1 MTDRIQ
7 PEGWAEPRGYANG
20 MRARGEIVAVAGQI
34 GWKREREL
42 VSEDFIAQFAQ
53 ALANV
58 VTVVRTAGG
67 RPEDPGVLDPLRRRR
82 EGVTSAG
89 GRRWARPTGKI
100 MGGHYPAMALVQI
113 GALVDPGAKVEIP
126 GARGA
131 PVTSSFLF
139 ELDGDGVATVTF
151 DRADRLNAL
160 TFEVYA
166 SSPTSSRA

>member
-34 GWKREREL
+34 GWNANREL

-67 RPEDPGVLDPLRRRR
+67 RPEDLVSLTLYVVDVK
-82 EGVTSAG
+82 EYV
-89 GRRWARPTGKI
+89 GRRSEVGEAYRKI

-113 GALVDPGAKVEIP
+113 GALVDPGAKVEIQGLAVLP
-126 GARGA
+126 
-131 PVTSSFLF
+131 
-139 ELDGDGVATVTF
+139 
-151 DRADRLNAL
+151 
-160 TFEVYA
+160 
-166 SSPTSSRA
+166 

>member
-1 MTDRIQ
+1 MTEKIQ

-34 GWKREREL
+34 GWNANREL

-67 RPEDPGVLDPLRRRR
+67 RPEDLVSLTLYVVDVK
-82 EGVTSAG
+82 EYV
-89 GRRWARPTGKI
+89 GRRSEVGEAYRKI

-113 GALVDPGAKVEIP
+113 GALVDPGAKVEIQGLAVLP
-126 GARGA
+126 
-131 PVTSSFLF
+131 
-139 ELDGDGVATVTF
+139 
-151 DRADRLNAL
+151 
-160 TFEVYA
+160 
-166 SSPTSSRA
+166 

>member
-1 MTDRIQ
+1 MTERIQ

-34 GWKREREL
+34 GWNANREL

-67 RPEDPGVLDPLRRRR
+67 RPEDLVSLTLYVVDVK
-82 EGVTSAG
+82 EYV
-89 GRRWARPTGKI
+89 GRRSEVGEAYRKI

-113 GALVDPGAKVEIP
+113 GALVDPGAKVEIQGLAVLP
-126 GARGA
+126 
-131 PVTSSFLF
+131 
-139 ELDGDGVATVTF
+139 
-151 DRADRLNAL
+151 
-160 TFEVYA
+160 
-166 SSPTSSRA
+166 